1 MRSSSDH
8 HARSTRF
15 ADGFPRRVT
24 ATLLIVCCT
33 APMLLGGHLAA
44 ADDVSDLNAKAQQ
57 IATQL
62 NDLQGQVAQLGEQF
76 NQSQIRQ
83 EQLTTEKADITRR
96 RAASA
101 RTVEARRADAARYA
115 LAAYVGGNGDD
126 VLPLAL
132 DGRQWDL
139 TRRNGYAA
147 IEIGDRQQIVDDLVA
162 AQRIDAD
169 LLDSLHAATEE
180 QKQVAEDLA
189 SQQAEASKL
198 IDEQEKLQSQVT
210 GDLAKA
216 VERQQAVMAAK
227 AQADAQA
234 RLEAKF
240 GAPPAAT
247 GEQTPVTN
255 PATTES
261 GNGNGTTT
269 TVPGTR
275 PTTPGSST
283 PPTTAPPATTPPVNP
298 PPVTTPPITQPP
310 PPSSGGKG
318 QIAANAALAQ
328 VGVRYSW
335 GGGNASGPSY
345 GFGQGAGIK
354 GFDCSGLTLYAWAQA
369 GVYLYHS
376 AQMQY
381 DGSRHLAIS
390 QLQVGDLVFY
400 GSSSANI
407 SHVGLYIGNGQV
419 VHAPNSRSLVQTG
432 PVYLWNGYYSW
443 VGAGRPG

>member
-1 MRSSSDH
+1 
-8 HARSTRF
+8 
-15 ADGFPRRVT
+15 V
-24 ATLLIVCCT
+24 LLIVCCA
-33 APMLLGGHLAA
+33 APMLMGGHQAG
-44 ADDVSDLNAKAQQ
+44 ADDVTDLDAKAQQ
-57 IATQL
+57 IASRL
-62 NDLQGQVAQLGEQF
+62 DDLQGQVAQLGEQF

-83 EQLTTEKADITRR
+83 QQLASEKADIARR
-96 RAASA
+96 RVASR
-101 RTVEARRADAARYA
+101 RTVEARRADASRFA

-126 VLPLAL
+126 ALPLAL

-162 AQRIDAD
+162 AERIDAD
-169 LLDSLHAATEE
+169 LLDSLHEATEE
-180 QKQVAEDLA
+180 QQQVAEDLA
-189 SQQAEASKL
+189 RQQAEASEL
-198 IDEQEKLQSQVT
+198 IAEQEQLQSQVK

-216 VERQQAVMAAK
+216 VARQQAAMAAK
-227 AQADAQA
+227 AQAEAQA

-240 GAPPAAT
+240 GAPPTSDAVT
-247 GEQTPVTN
+247 TSVENPSTSTPAGGDG
-255 PATTES
+255 PRA
-261 GNGNGTTT
+261 TT

-275 PTTPGSST
+275 PTNPGSST
-283 PPTTAPPATTPPVNP
+283 PPTTAPRPTA
-298 PPVTTPPITQPP
+298 PPVTTPPITPPP

-318 QIAANAALAQ
+318 QIAANAAISQ
-328 VGVRYSW
+328 IGVRYSW

-345 GFGQGAGIK
+345 GFGEGAGIK

-400 GSSSANI
+400 GTSSTNI
-407 SHVGLYIGNGQV
+407 SHVGIYIGNGQI

-432 PVYLWNGYYSW
+432 PVYLWNGYYAW

>member
-1 MRSSSDH
+1 MITPADH
-8 HARSTRF
+8 RARSTRRT
-15 ADGFPRRVT
+15 DGLLRRAAV
-24 ATLLIVCCT
+24 ALLIVCCVV
-33 APMLLGGHLAA
+33 PMLTAGHQAA
-44 ADDVSDLNAKAQQ
+44 ADDVRDLNAKAQQ

-83 EQLTTEKADITRR
+83 QQLTTEKADIARR
-96 RAASA
+96 RATSR

-180 QKQVAEDLA
+180 QSRVAADLA
-189 SQQAEASKL
+189 RQQADASKL
-198 IDEQEKLQSQVT
+198 IDEQEQLQSQVT
-210 GDLAKA
+210 GDLATA
-216 VERQQAVMAAK
+216 VAHQQDAMRAK
-227 AQADAQA
+227 AQSEAQA

-240 GAPPAAT
+240 GAPPAA
-247 GEQTPVTN
+247 E
-255 PATTES
+255 
-261 GNGNGTTT
+261 GTTT
-269 TVPGTR
+269 SVDNPSTTVTVNGTGAATTVPRAR
-275 PTTPGSST
+275 PTTPGSGTS
-283 PPTTAPPATTPPVNP
+283 PTTAPPRTNPPVIP
-298 PPVTTPPITQPP
+298 PPVTTPPITPPP

-318 QIAANAALAQ
+318 QIAANAALSQ
-328 VGVRYSW
+328 LGVRYSW
-335 GGGNASGPSY
+335 GGGNASGASY
-345 GFGQGAGIK
+345 GFGEGAGIK

-400 GSSSANI
+400 GSSSTNI

-419 VHAPNSRSLVQTG
+419 VHAPNSRSVVQTG
-432 PVYLWNGYYSW
+432 PVYLWNGYFSW
-443 VGAGRPG
+443 VGAGRPS